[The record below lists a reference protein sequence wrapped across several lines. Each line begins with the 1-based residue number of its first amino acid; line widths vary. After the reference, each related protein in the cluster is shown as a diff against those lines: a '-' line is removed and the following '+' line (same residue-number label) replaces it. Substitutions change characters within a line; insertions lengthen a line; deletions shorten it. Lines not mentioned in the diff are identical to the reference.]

1 MSDQFTE
8 VTTKSWGSRL
18 MDSIRGLFLGL
29 ILIIG
34 SLILLWWNE
43 GRAIH
48 TENDLKDGSKNVVHL
63 QSNLPLPENEDKLV
77 HLTGTVNTAD
87 TLNDPDFNIYTN
99 AIALKRNVLFYQ
111 WEERSEEKTEK
122 ELGGSEKTTTT
133 YSYSKNWVSS
143 KINSNNFK
151 KPEGHINN
159 SAYSYSNSSYEAE
172 NVFIDSFK
180 LSKEVIDKISNFEPF
195 PLDSSSKNNSYKI
208 SSNTIY
214 LGSGNLENNPQIGDV
229 KISFEVVKPSQ
240 LVSIIS
246 KQSQNTLVPF
256 VGKNGSTINE
266 LMFGEVSAD
275 EMFKEAISNNK
286 MITWLLRLLGLV
298 FCISGFMLLFKPLVI
313 IGDFV
318 PFIGSI
324 VGIGT
329 GLVSSI
335 LGMIFS
341 FITVAISWFFYR
353 PIISIILI
361 SVVVLLFIFLLYR
374 RKATKK

>member
-63 QSNLPLPENEDKLV
+63 QTNVPLPENEDKLV
-77 HLTGTVNTAD
+77 HLTGTVNTTD

-99 AIALKRNVLFYQ
+99 AIALKRNVLIYQ
-111 WEERSEEKTEK
+111 WKETSEEITEK
-122 ELGGSEKTTTT
+122 NLGGAETTTTT
-133 YSYSKNWVSS
+133 YSYSKNWVSN
-143 KINSNNFK
+143 KINSDNFK
-151 KPEGHINN
+151 KPEGHVNN
-159 SAYSYSNSSYEAE
+159 SAYSYENSSYEAE

-180 LSKEVIDKISNFEPF
+180 LSKEVIDKISNFETF
-195 PLDSSSKNNSYKI
+195 ALDSNSKNGSYKI

-266 LMFGEVSAD
+266 LSFGEVSAD
-275 EMFKEAISNNK
+275 VMFKEAISSNRTL
-286 MITWLLRLLGLV
+286 TWILRLVGLV
-298 FCISGFMLLFKPLVI
+298 LCIFGFNLLFNPLVI

-329 GLVSSI
+329 GFLSTI

-341 FITVAISWFFYR
+341 FVTVAIAWFFYR

-374 RKATKK
+374 RKAIKK

>member
-229 KISFEVVKPSQ
+229 KISFEVVKSSQ

-329 GLVSSI
+329 GFLSTI

-341 FITVAISWFFYR
+341 FITVAIAWFFYR

-374 RKATKK
+374 RKAIKK

>member
-63 QSNLPLPENEDKLV
+63 QTNVPLPENEDKLV
-77 HLTGTVNTAD
+77 HLTGTVNTTD

-99 AIALKRNVLFYQ
+99 AIALNRNVLIYQ
-111 WEERSEEKTEK
+111 WKETSEEITEK
-122 ELGGSEKTTTT
+122 NLGGAETTTTT
-133 YSYSKNWVSS
+133 YSYTKNWVSN
-143 KINSNNFK
+143 KINSDNFK
-151 KPEGHINN
+151 KPEGHVNN
-159 SAYSYSNSSYEAE
+159 SAYSYENSSYEAE

-180 LSKEVIDKISNFEPF
+180 LSKEVIDNISNFETF
-195 PLDSSSKNNSYKI
+195 ALDSNSKNGSYKI

-229 KISFEVVKPSQ
+229 KISFEVVKSSQ

-256 VGKNGSTINE
+256 VGKNGTTINE
-266 LMFGEVSAD
+266 LSFGEVSAD
-275 EMFKEAISNNK
+275 VMFKEAISSNK
-286 MITWLLRLLGLV
+286 TLTWILRLVGLV
-298 FCISGFMLLFKPLVI
+298 LCIFGFNLLFNPLVI

-329 GLVSSI
+329 GFLSTI

-341 FITVAISWFFYR
+341 FVTVAIAWFFYR

-374 RKATKK
+374 RKAIKK

>member
-63 QSNLPLPENEDKLV
+63 QTNVPLPENEDKLV
-77 HLTGTVNTAD
+77 HLTGTVNTTD

-99 AIALKRNVLFYQ
+99 AIALNRNVLIYQ
-111 WEERSEEKTEK
+111 WKETSEEITEK
-122 ELGGSEKTTTT
+122 NLGGAETTTTT
-133 YSYSKNWVSS
+133 YSYSKNWVSN
-143 KINSNNFK
+143 KINSDNFK
-151 KPEGHINN
+151 KPEGHVNN
-159 SAYSYSNSSYEAE
+159 SAYSYENSSYEAE

-180 LSKEVIDKISNFEPF
+180 LSKEVIDNISNFETF
-195 PLDSSSKNNSYKI
+195 ALDSNSKNGSYKI

-256 VGKNGSTINE
+256 VGKNGTTINE
-266 LMFGEVSAD
+266 LSFGEVSAD
-275 EMFKEAISNNK
+275 VMFKEAISSNK
-286 MITWLLRLLGLV
+286 TLTWILRLVGLV
-298 FCISGFMLLFKPLVI
+298 LCIFGFNFLFNPLVI

-329 GLVSSI
+329 GFLSTI

-341 FITVAISWFFYR
+341 FVTVAIAWFFYR

-374 RKATKK
+374 RKAIKK

>member
-63 QSNLPLPENEDKLV
+63 QTNVPLPENEDKLV
-77 HLTGTVNTAD
+77 HLTGTVNTTD
-87 TLNDPDFNIYTN
+87 TLIDPDFNIYTN
-99 AIALKRNVLFYQ
+99 AIALERNVLFYQ
-111 WEERSEEKTEK
+111 WEETSEEKTEK

-133 YSYSKNWVSS
+133 YSYSKNWVSN

-195 PLDSSSKNNSYKI
+195 PLDSSSKNDSYKI

-240 LVSIIS
+240 LVSVIS
-246 KQSQNTLVPF
+246 KQSQNRLVPF

-266 LMFGEVSAD
+266 LMYGEVSAD
-275 EMFKEAISNNK
+275 VMFKEAISNNK
-286 MITWLLRLLGLV
+286 MTTWLLRLLGLV
-298 FCISGFMLLFKPLVI
+298 LCIIGFTLLFKPLVI

-329 GLVSSI
+329 GFLSTI

-341 FITVAISWFFYR
+341 FITVAIAWFFYR

-374 RKATKK
+374 RKAVKK

>member
-1 MSDQFTE
+1 
-8 VTTKSWGSRL
+8 
-18 MDSIRGLFLGL
+18 
-29 ILIIG
+29 
-34 SLILLWWNE
+34 LILLWWNE

-63 QSNLPLPENEDKLV
+63 QTNVPLPENEDKLV
-77 HLTGTVNTAD
+77 HLTGTVNTTD
-87 TLNDPDFNIYTN
+87 TLIDPDFNIYTN
-99 AIALKRNVLFYQ
+99 AIALERNVLFYQ
-111 WEERSEEKTEK
+111 WEETSEEKTEK

-133 YSYSKNWVSS
+133 YSYSKNWVSN

-195 PLDSSSKNNSYKI
+195 PLDSSSKNDSYKI

-240 LVSIIS
+240 LVSVIS
-246 KQSQNTLVPF
+246 KQSQNRLVPF

-266 LMFGEVSAD
+266 LMYGEVSAD
-275 EMFKEAISNNK
+275 VMFKEAISNNK
-286 MITWLLRLLGLV
+286 MTTWLLRLLGLV
-298 FCISGFMLLFKPLVI
+298 LCIIGFTLLFKPLVI

-329 GLVSSI
+329 GFLSTI

-341 FITVAISWFFYR
+341 FITVAIAWFFYR

-374 RKATKK
+374 RKAVKK

>member
-63 QSNLPLPENEDKLV
+63 QTNVPLPENEDKLV
-77 HLTGTVNTAD
+77 HLTGTVNTTD
-87 TLNDPDFNIYTN
+87 TLIDPDFNIYTN
-99 AIALKRNVLFYQ
+99 AIALNRNVLIYQ
-111 WEERSEEKTEK
+111 WKETSEEITEK
-122 ELGGSEKTTTT
+122 NLGGAETTTTT
-133 YSYSKNWVSS
+133 YSYTKNWVSN
-143 KINSNNFK
+143 KINSDNFK
-151 KPEGHINN
+151 KPEGHVNN
-159 SAYSYSNSSYEAE
+159 SAYSYENSSYEAE

-180 LSKEVIDKISNFEPF
+180 LSKEVIDNISNFETF
-195 PLDSSSKNNSYKI
+195 ALDSNSKNGSYKI

-266 LMFGEVSAD
+266 LSFGEVSAD
-275 EMFKEAISNNK
+275 VMFKEAISSNK
-286 MITWLLRLLGLV
+286 TLTWILRLVGLV
-298 FCISGFMLLFKPLVI
+298 LCIFGFNLLFNPLVI

-329 GLVSSI
+329 GFLSTI

-341 FITVAISWFFYR
+341 FVTVAIAWFFYR

-374 RKATKK
+374 RKAIKK

>member
-63 QSNLPLPENEDKLV
+63 QTNVPLPENEDKLV
-77 HLTGTVNTAD
+77 HLTGTVNTTD

-99 AIALKRNVLFYQ
+99 AIALKRNVLIYQ
-111 WEERSEEKTEK
+111 WEETSEEKTEK
-122 ELGGSEKTTTT
+122 NLGGAETTTTT
-133 YSYSKNWVSS
+133 YSYSKNWVSN
-143 KINSNNFK
+143 KINSDNFK
-151 KPEGHINN
+151 KPEGHVNN
-159 SAYSYSNSSYEAE
+159 SAYSYENSSYEAE

-180 LSKEVIDKISNFEPF
+180 LSKEVIDNISNFETF
-195 PLDSSSKNNSYKI
+195 ALDSNSKNGSYKI

-256 VGKNGSTINE
+256 VGKNGTTINE
-266 LMFGEVSAD
+266 LSFGEVSAD
-275 EMFKEAISNNK
+275 VMFKEAISSNK
-286 MITWLLRLLGLV
+286 TLTWILRLVGLV
-298 FCISGFMLLFKPLVI
+298 LCIFGFNLLFNPLVI

-329 GLVSSI
+329 GFLSTI

-341 FITVAISWFFYR
+341 FVTVAIAWFFYR

-374 RKATKK
+374 RKAIKK

>member
-229 KISFEVVKPSQ
+229 KISFEVVKSSQ

-374 RKATKK
+374 RKAIKK

>member
-48 TENDLKDGSKNVVHL
+48 TENDLKDGSKNIVHL
-63 QSNLPLPENEDKLV
+63 QTNVPLPENEDKLV
-77 HLTGTVNTAD
+77 HLTGSVNTAD

-341 FITVAISWFFYR
+341 FITVAIAWFFYR

>member
-29 ILIIG
+29 ILLIG

-63 QSNLPLPENEDKLV
+63 QTNVPLPENEDKLV
-77 HLTGTVNTAD
+77 HLTGTVNTTD
-87 TLNDPDFNIYTN
+87 TLIDPDFNIYTN
-99 AIALKRNVLFYQ
+99 AIALERNVLFYQ
-111 WEERSEEKTEK
+111 WEETSEEKTEK

-133 YSYSKNWVSS
+133 YSYSKNWVSN

-195 PLDSSSKNNSYKI
+195 PLDSSSKNDSYKI

-240 LVSIIS
+240 LVSVIS
-246 KQSQNTLVPF
+246 KQSQNRLVPF

-266 LMFGEVSAD
+266 LMYGEVSAD
-275 EMFKEAISNNK
+275 VMFKEAISNNK
-286 MITWLLRLLGLV
+286 MTTWLLRLLGLV
-298 FCISGFMLLFKPLVI
+298 LCIIGFTLLFKPLVI

-329 GLVSSI
+329 GFLSTI

-341 FITVAISWFFYR
+341 FITVAIAWFFYR

-374 RKATKK
+374 RKAVKK

>member
-63 QSNLPLPENEDKLV
+63 QTNVPLPENEDKLV
-77 HLTGTVNTAD
+77 HLTGTVNTTD

-99 AIALKRNVLFYQ
+99 AIALKRNVLIYQ
-111 WEERSEEKTEK
+111 WEETSEEKTEK
-122 ELGGSEKTTTT
+122 NLGGAETTTTT
-133 YSYSKNWVSS
+133 YSYSKNWVSN
-143 KINSNNFK
+143 KINSDNFK
-151 KPEGHINN
+151 KPEGHVNN
-159 SAYSYSNSSYEAE
+159 SAYSYENSSYEAE

-180 LSKEVIDKISNFEPF
+180 LSKEVIDKISNFETF
-195 PLDSSSKNNSYKI
+195 ALDSNSKNGSYKI

-266 LMFGEVSAD
+266 LSFGEVSAD
-275 EMFKEAISNNK
+275 VMFKEAISSNK
-286 MITWLLRLLGLV
+286 TLTWILRLVGLV
-298 FCISGFMLLFKPLVI
+298 LCIFGFNLLFNPLVI

-329 GLVSSI
+329 GFLSTI

-341 FITVAISWFFYR
+341 FVTVAIAWFFYR

-374 RKATKK
+374 RKAIKK

>member
-63 QSNLPLPENEDKLV
+63 QTNVPLPENEDKLV
-77 HLTGTVNTAD
+77 HLTGTVNTTD

-99 AIALKRNVLFYQ
+99 AIALKRNILFYQ
-111 WEERSEEKTEK
+111 WEETSEEKTEK

-133 YSYSKNWVSS
+133 YSYSKNWVSN

-159 SAYSYSNSSYEAE
+159 SAYSYSNSSYEAG

-195 PLDSSSKNNSYKI
+195 PLDSSSKKDSYKI

-229 KISFEVVKPSQ
+229 KISFEVVKSSQ
-240 LVSIIS
+240 LVSVIS

-256 VGKNGSTINE
+256 VGKNGSSINE
-266 LMFGEVSAD
+266 LMYGEVSAD
-275 EMFKEAISNNK
+275 VMFKEAISNNK
-286 MITWLLRLLGLV
+286 MFTWLLRLLGLV
-298 FCISGFMLLFKPLVI
+298 FCISGFTLLFKPLVI

-329 GLVSSI
+329 GLVSTI
-335 LGMIFS
+335 LGMILS
-341 FITVAISWFFYR
+341 FITVAIAWFFYR

-361 SVVVLLFIFLLYR
+361 AVVVLLFTFLLYR
-374 RKATKK
+374 RKAIKK

>member
-63 QSNLPLPENEDKLV
+63 QTNVPLPENEDKLV
-77 HLTGTVNTAD
+77 HLTGTVNTTD

-99 AIALKRNVLFYQ
+99 AIALKRNILFYQ
-111 WEERSEEKTEK
+111 WEETSEEKTEK

-133 YSYSKNWVSS
+133 YSYSKNWVSN

-159 SAYSYSNSSYEAE
+159 SAYSYSNISYEAE

-195 PLDSSSKNNSYKI
+195 PLDSSSKKDSYKI

-229 KISFEVVKPSQ
+229 KISFEVVKSSQ
-240 LVSIIS
+240 LVSVIS

-256 VGKNGSTINE
+256 VGKNGSSINE
-266 LMFGEVSAD
+266 LMYGEVSAD
-275 EMFKEAISNNK
+275 VMFKEAISNNK

-298 FCISGFMLLFKPLVI
+298 FCISGFTLLFKPLVI

-329 GLVSSI
+329 GLVSTI
-335 LGMIFS
+335 LGMILS
-341 FITVAISWFFYR
+341 FITVAIAWFFYR

-361 SVVVLLFIFLLYR
+361 AVVVLLFTFLLYR
-374 RKATKK
+374 RKAIKK

>member
-48 TENDLKDGSKNVVHL
+48 TENDLKDGSKNIVHL
-63 QSNLPLPENEDKLV
+63 QSNVPLPENEDKLV
-77 HLTGTVNTAD
+77 HLTGTVNTTD

-99 AIALKRNVLFYQ
+99 AIALKRNILFYQ
-111 WEERSEEKTEK
+111 WQETSEEKTEK

-133 YSYSKNWVSS
+133 YSYSKNWVSN

-151 KPEGHINN
+151 KPEGHVNN

-195 PLDSSSKNNSYKI
+195 PLDSSSKNDSYKI

-229 KISFEVVKPSQ
+229 KISFEVVKSSQ
-240 LVSIIS
+240 LVSVIS

-256 VGKNGSTINE
+256 VGKNGSSINE
-266 LMFGEVSAD
+266 LMYGEVSAD
-275 EMFKEAISNNK
+275 VMFKEAISNNK
-286 MITWLLRLLGLV
+286 MFTWLLRLLGLV
-298 FCISGFMLLFKPLVI
+298 FCISGFTLLFKPLVI

-329 GLVSSI
+329 GLVSTI
-335 LGMIFS
+335 LGMILS
-341 FITVAISWFFYR
+341 FITVAIAWFFYR

-361 SVVVLLFIFLLYR
+361 AVVVLLFTFLLYR
-374 RKATKK
+374 RKAIKK

>member
-18 MDSIRGLFLGL
+18 MDSIRGLFFGL

-63 QSNLPLPENEDKLV
+63 QTNVPLPENEDKLV
-77 HLTGTVNTAD
+77 HLTGTVNTTD
-87 TLNDPDFNIYTN
+87 TLIDPDFNIYTN
-99 AIALKRNVLFYQ
+99 AIALERNVLFYQ
-111 WEERSEEKTEK
+111 WEETSEEKTEK

-133 YSYSKNWVSS
+133 YSYSKNWVSN

-159 SAYSYSNSSYEAE
+159 SAYSYSNSAYEAE

-195 PLDSSSKNNSYKI
+195 PLDSSSKNDSYKI

-229 KISFEVVKPSQ
+229 KISFEVVKSSQ
-240 LVSIIS
+240 LVSVIS

-256 VGKNGSTINE
+256 VGKNGSSINE
-266 LMFGEVSAD
+266 LMYGEVSAD
-275 EMFKEAISNNK
+275 VMFKEAISNNK

-298 FCISGFMLLFKPLVI
+298 FCISGFTLLFKPLVI

-324 VGIGT
+324 VSIGT
-329 GLVSSI
+329 GLVSTI
-335 LGMIFS
+335 LGMILS
-341 FITVAISWFFYR
+341 FITVAIAWFFYR

-361 SVVVLLFIFLLYR
+361 AVVMLLFIFLLYR
-374 RKATKK
+374 RKAIKK

>member
-63 QSNLPLPENEDKLV
+63 QSNVPLPENEDKLV
-77 HLTGTVNTAD
+77 HLTGTVNTTD

-99 AIALKRNVLFYQ
+99 AIALKRNILFYQ
-111 WEERSEEKTEK
+111 WQETSEEKTEK

-133 YSYSKNWVSS
+133 YSYSKNWVSN

-195 PLDSSSKNNSYKI
+195 PLDSSSKNDSYKI

-229 KISFEVVKPSQ
+229 KISFEVVKSSQ
-240 LVSIIS
+240 LVSVIS

-256 VGKNGSTINE
+256 VGKNGSSINE
-266 LMFGEVSAD
+266 LMYGEVSAD
-275 EMFKEAISNNK
+275 VMFKEAISNNK
-286 MITWLLRLLGLV
+286 MFTWLLRLLGLV
-298 FCISGFMLLFKPLVI
+298 FCISGFTLLFKPLVI

-329 GLVSSI
+329 GLVSTI
-335 LGMIFS
+335 LGMILS
-341 FITVAISWFFYR
+341 FITVAIAWFFYR

-361 SVVVLLFIFLLYR
+361 AVVVLLFTFLLYR
-374 RKATKK
+374 RKAIKK

>member
-63 QSNLPLPENEDKLV
+63 QSNVPLPENEDKLV
-77 HLTGTVNTAD
+77 HLTGMVNTND

-111 WEERSEEKTEK
+111 WEETSEEKTEK

-133 YSYSKNWVSS
+133 YSYSKNWVSN

-151 KPEGHINN
+151 KPEGHVNN

-195 PLDSSSKNNSYKI
+195 PLDSSSKNDSYKI

-229 KISFEVVKPSQ
+229 KISFEVVKSSQ
-240 LVSIIS
+240 LVSVIS

-256 VGKNGSTINE
+256 VGKNGSSINE
-266 LMFGEVSAD
+266 LMYGEVSAD
-275 EMFKEAISNNK
+275 VMFKEAISNNK
-286 MITWLLRLLGLV
+286 MFTWLLRLLGLV
-298 FCISGFMLLFKPLVI
+298 FCISGFTLLFKPLVI

-329 GLVSSI
+329 GLVSTI
-335 LGMIFS
+335 LGMILS
-341 FITVAISWFFYR
+341 FITVAIAWFFYR

-361 SVVVLLFIFLLYR
+361 AVVVLLFTFLLYR
-374 RKATKK
+374 RKAIKK

>member
-18 MDSIRGLFLGL
+18 MDSLRGLFLGL

-63 QSNLPLPENEDKLV
+63 QSNVPLPENEDKLV
-77 HLTGTVNTAD
+77 HLTGMVNTND

-111 WEERSEEKTEK
+111 WEETSEEKTEK

-133 YSYSKNWVSS
+133 YSYSKNWVSN

-195 PLDSSSKNNSYKI
+195 PLDSSSKNDSYKI

-229 KISFEVVKPSQ
+229 KISFEVVKSSQ
-240 LVSIIS
+240 LVSVIS

-256 VGKNGSTINE
+256 VGKNGSSINE
-266 LMFGEVSAD
+266 LMYGEVSAD
-275 EMFKEAISNNK
+275 VMFKEAISNNK
-286 MITWLLRLLGLV
+286 MFTWLLRLLGLV
-298 FCISGFMLLFKPLVI
+298 FCISGFTLLFKPLVI

-329 GLVSSI
+329 GLVSTI
-335 LGMIFS
+335 LGMILS
-341 FITVAISWFFYR
+341 FITVAIAWFFYR

-361 SVVVLLFIFLLYR
+361 AVVVLLFTFLLYR
-374 RKATKK
+374 RKAIKK

>member
-208 SSNTIY
+208 SSNNIY
-214 LGSGNLENNPQIGDV
+214 IGSGNLENNPQIGDV
-229 KISFEVVKPSQ
+229 KISFEVVKSSQ

-266 LMFGEVSAD
+266 LMYGEVSAD

-298 FCISGFMLLFKPLVI
+298 FCISGFMLLFKPLII

-341 FITVAISWFFYR
+341 FITVAIAWFFYR

-374 RKATKK
+374 RKAIKK

>member
-48 TENDLKDGSKNVVHL
+48 TENDLKDGSKNIVHL
-63 QSNLPLPENEDKLV
+63 QSNVPLPENEDKLV
-77 HLTGTVNTAD
+77 HLTGMVNTND

-111 WEERSEEKTEK
+111 WEETSEEKTEK

-133 YSYSKNWVSS
+133 YSYSKNWVSN

-195 PLDSSSKNNSYKI
+195 PLDSSSKNDSYKI

-229 KISFEVVKPSQ
+229 KISFEVVKSSQ
-240 LVSIIS
+240 LVSVIS

-256 VGKNGSTINE
+256 VGKNGSSINE
-266 LMFGEVSAD
+266 LMYGEVSAD
-275 EMFKEAISNNK
+275 VMFKEAISNNK

-298 FCISGFMLLFKPLVI
+298 FCISGFTLLFKPLVI

-329 GLVSSI
+329 GLVSTI
-335 LGMIFS
+335 LGMILS
-341 FITVAISWFFYR
+341 FITVAIAWFFYR

-361 SVVVLLFIFLLYR
+361 AVVVLLFIFLIYR
-374 RKATKK
+374 RKAIKK

>member
-63 QSNLPLPENEDKLV
+63 QTNVPLPENEDKLV
-77 HLTGTVNTAD
+77 HLTGTVNTTD

-99 AIALKRNVLFYQ
+99 AIALKRNVLIYQ
-111 WEERSEEKTEK
+111 WEETSEEKNEK
-122 ELGGSEKTTTT
+122 NLGGAETTTTT
-133 YSYSKNWVSS
+133 YSYSKNWVSN
-143 KINSNNFK
+143 KINSDNFK
-151 KPEGHINN
+151 KPEGHVNN
-159 SAYSYSNSSYEAE
+159 SAYSYENSSYEAE

-180 LSKEVIDKISNFEPF
+180 LSKEVIDNISNFETF
-195 PLDSSSKNNSYKI
+195 ALDSNSKNGSYKI

-266 LMFGEVSAD
+266 LSFGEVSAD
-275 EMFKEAISNNK
+275 VMFKEAISSNK
-286 MITWLLRLLGLV
+286 TLTWILRLVGLV
-298 FCISGFMLLFKPLVI
+298 LCIFGFNLLFNPLVI

-329 GLVSSI
+329 GFLSTI

-341 FITVAISWFFYR
+341 FVTVAIAWFFYR

-374 RKATKK
+374 RKAIKK

>member
-63 QSNLPLPENEDKLV
+63 QTNVPLPENEDKLV
-77 HLTGTVNTAD
+77 HLTGTVNTTD

-99 AIALKRNVLFYQ
+99 AIALKRNVLIYQ
-111 WEERSEEKTEK
+111 WKETSEEITEK
-122 ELGGSEKTTTT
+122 NLGGAETTTTT
-133 YSYSKNWVSS
+133 YSYSKNWVSN
-143 KINSNNFK
+143 KINSDNFK
-151 KPEGHINN
+151 KPEGHVNN
-159 SAYSYSNSSYEAE
+159 SAYSYENSSYEAE

-180 LSKEVIDKISNFEPF
+180 LSKEVIDNISNFETF
-195 PLDSSSKNNSYKI
+195 ALDSNSKNGSYKI

-256 VGKNGSTINE
+256 VGKNGTTINE
-266 LMFGEVSAD
+266 LSFGEVSAD
-275 EMFKEAISNNK
+275 VMFKEAISSNK
-286 MITWLLRLLGLV
+286 TLTWILRLVGLV
-298 FCISGFMLLFKPLVI
+298 LCIFGFNLLFNPLVI

-329 GLVSSI
+329 GFLSTI

-341 FITVAISWFFYR
+341 FVTVAIAWFFYR

-374 RKATKK
+374 RKAIKK

>member
-29 ILIIG
+29 ILLIG

-63 QSNLPLPENEDKLV
+63 QTNVPLPENEDKLV
-77 HLTGTVNTAD
+77 HLTGTVNTTD
-87 TLNDPDFNIYTN
+87 TLIDPDFNIYTN
-99 AIALKRNVLFYQ
+99 AIALERNVLFYQ
-111 WEERSEEKTEK
+111 WEETSEEKTEK

-133 YSYSKNWVSS
+133 YSYSKNWVSN

-195 PLDSSSKNNSYKI
+195 PLDSSSKNDSFKI

-229 KISFEVVKPSQ
+229 KISFEVVKSSQ
-240 LVSIIS
+240 LVSVIS

-256 VGKNGSTINE
+256 VGKNGSSINE
-266 LMFGEVSAD
+266 LMYGEVSAD
-275 EMFKEAISNNK
+275 VMFKEAISNNK
-286 MITWLLRLLGLV
+286 MTTWLLRLLGLV
-298 FCISGFMLLFKPLVI
+298 LCIIGFTLLFKPLVI

-329 GLVSSI
+329 GFLSTI

-341 FITVAISWFFYR
+341 FITVAIAWFFYR

-374 RKATKK
+374 RKAVKK

>member
-18 MDSIRGLFLGL
+18 MDSLRGLFLGL

-63 QSNLPLPENEDKLV
+63 QSNVPLPENEDKLV
-77 HLTGTVNTAD
+77 HLTGTVNTTD

-99 AIALKRNVLFYQ
+99 AIALNRNVLFYQ
-111 WEERSEEKTEK
+111 WEETSEEKTEK
-122 ELGGSEKTTTT
+122 ELGGSEKKTTT
-133 YSYSKNWVSS
+133 YSYSKNWVSN

-151 KPEGHINN
+151 KPEGHVNN

-195 PLDSSSKNNSYKI
+195 PLDSSSKNDSYKI

-229 KISFEVVKPSQ
+229 KISFEVVKSSQ
-240 LVSIIS
+240 LVSVIS

-256 VGKNGSTINE
+256 VGKNGSSINE
-266 LMFGEVSAD
+266 LMYGEVSAD
-275 EMFKEAISNNK
+275 VMFKEAISNNK
-286 MITWLLRLLGLV
+286 MFTWLLRLLGLV
-298 FCISGFMLLFKPLVI
+298 FCISGFTLLFKPLVI

-324 VGIGT
+324 VSIGT
-329 GLVSSI
+329 GLVSTI
-335 LGMIFS
+335 LGMILS
-341 FITVAISWFFYR
+341 FITVAIAWFFYR

-361 SVVVLLFIFLLYR
+361 AVVVLLFTFLLYR
-374 RKATKK
+374 RKAIKK

>member
-63 QSNLPLPENEDKLV
+63 QTNVPLPENEDKLV
-77 HLTGTVNTAD
+77 HLTGTVNTTD
-87 TLNDPDFNIYTN
+87 TLIDPDFNIYTN
-99 AIALKRNVLFYQ
+99 AIALNRNVLIYQ
-111 WEERSEEKTEK
+111 WKETSEEITEK
-122 ELGGSEKTTTT
+122 NLGGAETTTTT
-133 YSYSKNWVSS
+133 YSYTKNWVSN
-143 KINSNNFK
+143 KINSDNFK
-151 KPEGHINN
+151 KPEGHVNN
-159 SAYSYSNSSYEAE
+159 SAYSYENSSYEAE

-180 LSKEVIDKISNFEPF
+180 LSKEVIDNISNFETF
-195 PLDSSSKNNSYKI
+195 ALDSNSKNGSYKI

-266 LMFGEVSAD
+266 LSFGEVSAD
-275 EMFKEAISNNK
+275 VMFKEAISSNK
-286 MITWLLRLLGLV
+286 TLTWILRLVGLV
-298 FCISGFMLLFKPLVI
+298 LCIFGFNLLFNPLVI

-329 GLVSSI
+329 GFLSTI

-341 FITVAISWFFYR
+341 FVTVAIAWFFYR

-361 SVVVLLFIFLLYR
+361 
-374 RKATKK
+374 

>member
-63 QSNLPLPENEDKLV
+63 QTNVPLPENEDKLV
-77 HLTGTVNTAD
+77 HLTGTVNTTD

-99 AIALKRNVLFYQ
+99 AIALKRNVLIYQ
-111 WEERSEEKTEK
+111 WEETSEEKTEK
-122 ELGGSEKTTTT
+122 NLGGAETTTTT
-133 YSYSKNWVSS
+133 YSYSKNWVSN
-143 KINSNNFK
+143 KINSDNFK
-151 KPEGHINN
+151 KPEGHVNN
-159 SAYSYSNSSYEAE
+159 SAYSYENSSYEAE

-180 LSKEVIDKISNFEPF
+180 LSKEVTDNINNFETF
-195 PLDSSSKNNSYKI
+195 VLDSNSKNGSYKI

-266 LMFGEVSAD
+266 LSFGEVSAD
-275 EMFKEAISNNK
+275 VMFKEAISSNK
-286 MITWLLRLLGLV
+286 TLTWILRLVGLV
-298 FCISGFMLLFKPLVI
+298 LCIFGFNLLFNPLVI

-329 GLVSSI
+329 GFLSTI

-341 FITVAISWFFYR
+341 FVTVAIAWFFYR

-374 RKATKK
+374 RKAIKK

>member
-63 QSNLPLPENEDKLV
+63 QTNVPLPENEDKLV
-77 HLTGTVNTAD
+77 HLTGTVNTTD

-111 WEERSEEKTEK
+111 WEETSEEKTEK

-133 YSYSKNWVSS
+133 YSYSKNWVSN

-159 SAYSYSNSSYEAE
+159 SASYE
-172 NVFIDSFK
+172 
-180 LSKEVIDKISNFEPF
+180 LLLKE
-195 PLDSSSKNNSYKI
+195 
-208 SSNTIY
+208 
-214 LGSGNLENNPQIGDV
+214 
-229 KISFEVVKPSQ
+229 
-240 LVSIIS
+240 
-246 KQSQNTLVPF
+246 
-256 VGKNGSTINE
+256 
-266 LMFGEVSAD
+266 
-275 EMFKEAISNNK
+275 
-286 MITWLLRLLGLV
+286 
-298 FCISGFMLLFKPLVI
+298 
-313 IGDFV
+313 
-318 PFIGSI
+318 
-324 VGIGT
+324 
-329 GLVSSI
+329 
-335 LGMIFS
+335 
-341 FITVAISWFFYR
+341 
-353 PIISIILI
+353 
-361 SVVVLLFIFLLYR
+361 
-374 RKATKK
+374 

>member
-18 MDSIRGLFLGL
+18 MDSLRGLFLGL

-48 TENDLKDGSKNVVHL
+48 TENDLKDGSKNIVHL
-63 QSNLPLPENEDKLV
+63 QSNVPLPENEDKLV
-77 HLTGTVNTAD
+77 HLTGMVNTND

-99 AIALKRNVLFYQ
+99 AIALKRNILFYQ
-111 WEERSEEKTEK
+111 WQETSEEKTEK

-133 YSYSKNWVSS
+133 YSYSKNWVSN

-151 KPEGHINN
+151 KPEGHVNN

-195 PLDSSSKNNSYKI
+195 PLDSSSKNDSYKI

-229 KISFEVVKPSQ
+229 KISFEVVKSSQ
-240 LVSIIS
+240 LVSVIS

-256 VGKNGSTINE
+256 VGKNGSSINE
-266 LMFGEVSAD
+266 LMYGEVSAD
-275 EMFKEAISNNK
+275 VMFKEAISNNK
-286 MITWLLRLLGLV
+286 MFTWLLRLLGLV
-298 FCISGFMLLFKPLVI
+298 FCISGFTLLFKPLVI

-329 GLVSSI
+329 GLVSTI
-335 LGMIFS
+335 LGMILS
-341 FITVAISWFFYR
+341 FITVAIAWFFYR

-361 SVVVLLFIFLLYR
+361 AVVVLLFTFLLYR
-374 RKATKK
+374 RKAIKK

>member
-229 KISFEVVKPSQ
+229 KISFEVVKSSQ

-341 FITVAISWFFYR
+341 FITVAIAWFFYR

-374 RKATKK
+374 RKAIKK

>member
-63 QSNLPLPENEDKLV
+63 QTNVPLPENEDKLI
-77 HLTGTVNTAD
+77 HLTGTVNTTD

-111 WEERSEEKTEK
+111 WEETSEEKTEK

-133 YSYSKNWVSS
+133 YSYSKNWVSN

-159 SAYSYSNSSYEAE
+159 SAYSFSNSSYEAE

-180 LSKEVIDKISNFEPF
+180 LSKEVIDKISNFETF
-195 PLDSSSKNNSYKI
+195 ALDSNSKNGSYKI

-240 LVSIIS
+240 LVSVIS

-256 VGKNGSTINE
+256 VGKNGSSINE
-266 LMFGEVSAD
+266 LVYGEVSAD
-275 EMFKEAISNNK
+275 VMFKEAISNNK

-298 FCISGFMLLFKPLVI
+298 FCIIGFTLLFKPLVI

-324 VGIGT
+324 VSIGT
-329 GLVSSI
+329 GLVSTI

-341 FITVAISWFFYR
+341 FITVAIAWFFYR

-374 RKATKK
+374 RKAIKK

>member
-63 QSNLPLPENEDKLV
+63 QTNVPLPENEDKLV
-77 HLTGTVNTAD
+77 HLTGTVNTTD

-99 AIALKRNVLFYQ
+99 AIALKRNVLIYQ
-111 WEERSEEKTEK
+111 WKETSEEITEK
-122 ELGGSEKTTTT
+122 NLGGAETTTTT
-133 YSYSKNWVSS
+133 YSYSKNWVSN
-143 KINSNNFK
+143 KINSDNFK
-151 KPEGHINN
+151 KPEGHVNN
-159 SAYSYSNSSYEAE
+159 SAYSYENSSYEAE

-180 LSKEVIDKISNFEPF
+180 LSKEVIDNISNFETF
-195 PLDSSSKNNSYKI
+195 ALDSNSKNGSYKI

-229 KISFEVVKPSQ
+229 KISFEVVKSSQ

-266 LMFGEVSAD
+266 LSFGEVSAD
-275 EMFKEAISNNK
+275 VMFKEAISSNRTL
-286 MITWLLRLLGLV
+286 TWILRLVGLV
-298 FCISGFMLLFKPLVI
+298 LCIFGFNLLFNPLVI

-329 GLVSSI
+329 GFLSTI

-341 FITVAISWFFYR
+341 FVTVAIAWFFYR

-374 RKATKK
+374 RKAIKK

>member
-229 KISFEVVKPSQ
+229 KISFEVVKSSQ

-341 FITVAISWFFYR
+341 FITVAIAWFFYR

>member
-63 QSNLPLPENEDKLV
+63 QTNVPLPENEDKLV
-77 HLTGTVNTAD
+77 HLTGTVNTTD

-99 AIALKRNVLFYQ
+99 AIALNRNVLIYQ
-111 WEERSEEKTEK
+111 WKETSEEITEK
-122 ELGGSEKTTTT
+122 NLGGAETTTTT
-133 YSYSKNWVSS
+133 YSYTKNWVSN
-143 KINSNNFK
+143 KINSDNFK
-151 KPEGHINN
+151 KPEGHVNN
-159 SAYSYSNSSYEAE
+159 SAYSYENSSYEAE

-180 LSKEVIDKISNFEPF
+180 LSKEVTDNINNFETF
-195 PLDSSSKNNSYKI
+195 ALDSNSKNGSYKI

-266 LMFGEVSAD
+266 LSFGEVSAD
-275 EMFKEAISNNK
+275 VMFKEAISSNK
-286 MITWLLRLLGLV
+286 TLTWILRLVGLV
-298 FCISGFMLLFKPLVI
+298 LCIFGFNLLFNPLVI

-329 GLVSSI
+329 GFLSTI

-341 FITVAISWFFYR
+341 FVTVAIAWFFYR

-374 RKATKK
+374 RKAIKK

>member
-229 KISFEVVKPSQ
+229 KISFEVVKSSQ

-324 VGIGT
+324 VGVGT

-341 FITVAISWFFYR
+341 FITVAIAWFFYR

-374 RKATKK
+374 RKAIKK

>member
-18 MDSIRGLFLGL
+18 MNSIRGLFLGL

-63 QSNLPLPENEDKLV
+63 QTNVPLPENEDKLV
-77 HLTGTVNTAD
+77 HLTGTVNTTD

-99 AIALKRNVLFYQ
+99 AIALKRNVLIYQ
-111 WEERSEEKTEK
+111 WEETSEEKTEK
-122 ELGGSEKTTTT
+122 NLGGAETTTTT
-133 YSYSKNWVSS
+133 YSYSKNWVSN
-143 KINSNNFK
+143 KINSDNFK
-151 KPEGHINN
+151 KPEGHVNN
-159 SAYSYSNSSYEAE
+159 SAYSYENSSYEAE

-180 LSKEVIDKISNFEPF
+180 LSKEVIDNISNFETF
-195 PLDSSSKNNSYKI
+195 ALDSNSKNGSYKI

-256 VGKNGSTINE
+256 VGKNGTTINE
-266 LMFGEVSAD
+266 LSFGEVSAD
-275 EMFKEAISNNK
+275 VMFKEAISSNK
-286 MITWLLRLLGLV
+286 TLTWILRLVGLV
-298 FCISGFMLLFKPLVI
+298 LCIFGFNLLFNPLVI

-329 GLVSSI
+329 GFLSTI

-341 FITVAISWFFYR
+341 FVTVAIAWFFYR

-374 RKATKK
+374 RKAIKK

>member
-63 QSNLPLPENEDKLV
+63 QSNVPLPENEDKLV
-77 HLTGTVNTAD
+77 HLTGTVNTSD
-87 TLNDPDFNIYTN
+87 TLNDPYFNIYTN
-99 AIALKRNVLFYQ
+99 AFALKRNILFYQ
-111 WEERSEEKTEK
+111 WQETSEEKTEK

-133 YSYSKNWVSS
+133 YSYSKNWVSN

-151 KPEGHINN
+151 KPEGHVNN

-195 PLDSSSKNNSYKI
+195 PLDSSSKNDSYKI

-214 LGSGNLENNPQIGDV
+214 LGSDNLENNPQIGDV
-229 KISFEVVKPSQ
+229 KISFEVVKSSQ
-240 LVSIIS
+240 LVSVIS

-256 VGKNGSTINE
+256 VGKNGSSINE
-266 LMFGEVSAD
+266 LMYGEVSAD
-275 EMFKEAISNNK
+275 VMFKEAISNNK

-298 FCISGFMLLFKPLVI
+298 FCISGFTLLFKPLVI

-324 VGIGT
+324 VSIGT
-329 GLVSSI
+329 GLVSTI
-335 LGMIFS
+335 LGMILS
-341 FITVAISWFFYR
+341 FITVAIAWFFYR

-361 SVVVLLFIFLLYR
+361 AVVVLLFTFLLYR
-374 RKATKK
+374 RKAIKK